1 MKKIVLCLLLL
12 CTVGAQAAE
21 KLPDNMYFKAMQKEM
36 DRSLTKLKI
45 PGAPNI
51 FYVAYKLVE
60 LTKAPVVIASLG
72 ELYPQDQADPL
83 LIAYAW
89 VDMGTPRHDS
99 LGYRHNEYNNRYNYR
114 PQFAR
119 GVAKSYEGIRQTL
132 WDLTDQAAVF
142 ASETYQQ
149 KESYKRTKTPDKQAP
164 KVDFIAQAQASY
176 VEEIPPMQSYNSQDL
191 QNWVKAASARGKAF
205 PFLEEFKIVV
215 TPQQKTTYYL
225 NSLGGFYQYAQN
237 VFTIRWTAQLRNK
250 DGYKQSYSREIGVQN
265 FDGVEQTLQT
275 STRQFLTDLQNMYN
289 AVKGDTYLGP
299 VLLSPQAAGNF
310 LQALFVPNVQNTS
323 VLLTQNGPDSEGG
336 AFVQKQGMRV
346 ISNAVDLYDKPLWQT
361 YQGQPLSGFTPV
373 DDEGVKTAELALTQN
388 GLLTDLPRGS
398 RPFKNSTRSNGHAR
412 MPGLSLPREQLTNLF
427 VEAKQPQTMQTL
439 KEQLLAKCREW
450 GLEYGY
456 ILYDFPT
463 DRNGRVQ
470 RALRVYTQPG
480 KADQW
485 VYGLEVNNPNVR
497 SLRDIVAAADNPAV
511 IHFNTQ
517 SDLLDSQS
525 IIAPGLLLEELELTP
540 SRATPDKAPFVKKP

>member
-1 MKKIVLCLLLL
+1 
-12 CTVGAQAAE
+12 
-21 KLPDNMYFKAMQKEM
+21 MYFKAMQKEM
-36 DRSLTKLKI
+36 ARSLQKLKI
-45 PGAPNI
+45 PGAPKI
-51 FYVAYKLVE
+51 FYVAYKLVNF
-60 LTKAPVVIASLG
+60 TNAPKVLASLG
-72 ELYPQDQADPL
+72 ELYPQDQADSL

-89 VDMGTPRHDS
+89 VDMGTPQHDS

-114 PQFAR
+114 PQYER
-119 GVAKSYEGIRQTL
+119 GVAKSYEGLRQTL

-149 KESYKRTKTPDKQAP
+149 KESYKRTKTSDKQAP
-164 KVDFIAQAQASY
+164 KVDFIPQPQASY
-176 VEEIPPMQSYNSQDL
+176 VQEISPMPPYNVQDL
-191 QNWVKAASARGKAF
+191 QNWVKAASAQGKAF
-205 PFLEEFKIVV
+205 AFLEEFRIIV
-215 TPQQKTTYYL
+215 TPLQKETYYL
-225 NSLGGFYQYAQN
+225 NSLGGFYQYAQPM
-237 VFTIRWTAQLRNK
+237 FTIRWIAKLRNK
-250 DGYKQSYSREIGVQN
+250 DGYKQSYDREIWVQD
-265 FDGVEQTLQT
+265 FASVEQTLQT
-275 STRQFLTDLQNMYN
+275 HTRQLLTDLQNMYT

-336 AFVQKQGMRV
+336 TFVQKQGMRV

-361 YQGQPLSGFTPV
+361 YQGQPLGGFTPV
-373 DDEGVKTAELALTQN
+373 DDEGVQTTELTLTQN
-388 GLLTDLPRGS
+388 GLLTDLPRSS

-412 MPGLSLPREQLTNLF
+412 MPGLSLPREQLTNLW
-427 VEAKQPQTMQTL
+427 VEAKHPQTAQAL

-463 DRNGRVQ
+463 DKNGRVQ

-480 KADQW
+480 KPDQW

-511 IHFNTQ
+511 IHFDTQ
-517 SDLLDSQS
+517 SDLIESQS
-525 IIAPGLLLEELELTP
+525 IIAPSLLLEELELTP
-540 SRATPDKAPFVKKP
+540 SRATPDKPPFVKKP

>member
-1 MKKIVLCLLLL
+1 
-12 CTVGAQAAE
+12 
-21 KLPDNMYFKAMQKEM
+21 MYFKAMQKEM
-36 DRSLTKLKI
+36 ARSLQKLKI
-45 PGAPNI
+45 PGAPKI
-51 FYVAYKLVE
+51 FYVAYKLVNF
-60 LTKAPVVIASLG
+60 TNAPKVLASLG
-72 ELYPQDQADPL
+72 ELYPQDQADSL

-89 VDMGTPRHDS
+89 VDMGTPQHDS

-114 PQFAR
+114 PQYER
-119 GVAKSYEGIRQTL
+119 GVAKSYEGLRQTL

-142 ASETYQQ
+142 ASETYQH
-149 KESYKRTKTPDKQAP
+149 KESYKRTKTSDKQAP
-164 KVDFIAQAQASY
+164 KVDFIPQPQASY
-176 VEEIPPMQSYNSQDL
+176 VQEISPMPPYNVQDL
-191 QNWVKAASARGKAF
+191 QNWVKAASAQGKAF
-205 PFLEEFKIVV
+205 AFLEEFRIIV
-215 TPQQKTTYYL
+215 TPLQKETYYL
-225 NSLGGFYQYAQN
+225 NSLGGFYQYAQPM
-237 VFTIRWTAQLRNK
+237 FTIRWIAKLRNK
-250 DGYKQSYSREIGVQN
+250 DGYKQSYDREIWVQD
-265 FDGVEQTLQT
+265 FASVEQTLQT
-275 STRQFLTDLQNMYN
+275 HTRQLLTDLQNMYT

-361 YQGQPLSGFTPV
+361 YQGQPLGGFTPV
-373 DDEGVKTAELALTQN
+373 DDEGVQTTELTLTQN
-388 GLLTDLPRGS
+388 GLLTDLPRSS

-412 MPGLSLPREQLTNLF
+412 MPGLSLPREQLTNLW
-427 VEAKQPQTMQTL
+427 VEAKHPQTAQAL

-480 KADQW
+480 KPDQW

-497 SLRDIVAAADNPAV
+497 SLRDIVAAAFNPAV
-511 IHFNTQ
+511 IHFDTQ
-517 SDLLDSQS
+517 SDLIESQS
-525 IIAPGLLLEELELTP
+525 IIAPSLLLEELELTP
-540 SRATPDKAPFVKKP
+540 SRTTPDKPPFVKKP